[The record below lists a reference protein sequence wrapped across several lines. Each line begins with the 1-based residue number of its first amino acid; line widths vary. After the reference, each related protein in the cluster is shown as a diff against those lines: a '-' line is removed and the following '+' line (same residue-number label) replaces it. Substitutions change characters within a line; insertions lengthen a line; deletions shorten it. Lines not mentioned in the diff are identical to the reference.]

1 MQTRNLTH
9 ELDGPRR
16 DLVHGARTRG
26 MPSQRPGAGGY
37 PRRARTV
44 DGSHERGGE
53 LGNKFGASTP

>member
-16 DLVHGARTRG
+16 DLVLCARTRG
-26 MPSQRPGAGGY
+26 LYDQRPGAGGNA
-37 PRRARTV
+37 RRARTV
-44 DGSHERGGE
+44 DSSHERGGE

>member
-16 DLVHGARTRG
+16 DLVLGARTRG
-26 MPSQRPGAGGY
+26 MPIQRPGAGGNA
-37 PRRARTV
+37 RRARTV

-53 LGNKFGASTP
+53 LGNKLRASTP